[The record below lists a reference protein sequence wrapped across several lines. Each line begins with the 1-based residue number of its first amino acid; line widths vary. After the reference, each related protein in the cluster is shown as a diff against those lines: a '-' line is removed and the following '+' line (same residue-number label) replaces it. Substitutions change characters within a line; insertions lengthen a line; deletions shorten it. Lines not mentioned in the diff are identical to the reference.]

1 MSPNAGLP
9 AATTTANC
17 EAVLDEIGR
26 VVVGKRAALSLILTT
41 VLGGGHVLIE
51 DLPGL
56 GKTLIARSFAAAL
69 GLEFTRVQFTPDLLP
84 ADLLGSTVYDMQSGR
99 FEFRR
104 GPIFTNLLLADEIN
118 RTPPKTQAALLESM
132 AEGQVSIDGV
142 THKLPAPFIVLAT
155 DNPIEYEGTYP
166 LPEAQPDRFAIPLE
180 LRYLS
185 EQEEASM
192 LRRRLDRGSAQPTV
206 NQVVDAHDLIAMR
219 DSVEQVTVH
228 DDVLRYVVSLATATR
243 QHPQVAVGASP
254 RAELDLVQLARA
266 KALLLGRDYVIP
278 EDVKSLAVPTMAHRI
293 SLRPEMWV
301 RRVHGSDVVE
311 ELLRR
316 LPVPR
321 AKGPRCGGTVG
332 GAPGPGGQGADGVIE
347 PRRSEVELD
356 WRPSPLTRAV
366 VTCAAA
372 GLAVAVIGGFWQLI
386 AFAAPLVGVLMSI
399 GWQRGVPKVHVYG
412 EPGSLRCFESEETRL
427 SVWAVAETTDVTVAL
442 TVGAVDGMRLETVEP
457 DSQQR
462 RTVAATADKWG
473 RYPIVARVNVVARG
487 GLVLGTG
494 VADAANVFVFPL
506 APPQS
511 TAIPRTEL
519 LDRLGTH
526 LTRHIGPG
534 VEYADVRLYVPG
546 DQLRTVNWPVS
557 ARRGHLHV
565 TERLT
570 DRAADVVVLIDGYPQ
585 PPGPATDATDRIVRG
600 AVQVVQSALRSGD
613 RAGIVALGGR
623 HPRWLEADIG
633 RRQFYRILDAVLTAG
648 DFETTPG
655 TLAPRA
661 ALPPG
666 AIVIAFSTLLD
677 TEFALALIDLRKR
690 GHTVVAVDVLEGAP
704 FEAGRDR
711 LVARMWS
718 LQRSFMYRDM
728 GTIGVDV
735 VSWHGDATLD
745 QAVHLV
751 PDHRRPLRRRAARI

>member
-1 MSPNAGLP
+1 
-9 AATTTANC
+9 
-17 EAVLDEIGR
+17 
-26 VVVGKRAALSLILTT
+26 
-41 VLGGGHVLIE
+41 
-51 DLPGL
+51 
-56 GKTLIARSFAAAL
+56 
-69 GLEFTRVQFTPDLLP
+69 
-84 ADLLGSTVYDMQSGR
+84 
-99 FEFRR
+99 
-104 GPIFTNLLLADEIN
+104 
-118 RTPPKTQAALLESM
+118 
-132 AEGQVSIDGV
+132 
-142 THKLPAPFIVLAT
+142 
-155 DNPIEYEGTYP
+155 
-166 LPEAQPDRFAIPLE
+166 
-180 LRYLS
+180 
-185 EQEEASM
+185 
-192 LRRRLDRGSAQPTV
+192 
-206 NQVVDAHDLIAMR
+206 
-219 DSVEQVTVH
+219 
-228 DDVLRYVVSLATATR
+228 
-243 QHPQVAVGASP
+243 
-254 RAELDLVQLARA
+254 
-266 KALLLGRDYVIP
+266 
-278 EDVKSLAVPTMAHRI
+278 
-293 SLRPEMWV
+293 
-301 RRVHGSDVVE
+301 
-311 ELLRR
+311 
-316 LPVPR
+316 
-321 AKGPRCGGTVG
+321 
-332 GAPGPGGQGADGVIE
+332 VIE
-347 PRRSEVELD
+347 TRRTEVELD
-356 WRPSPLTRAV
+356 WRPSPLSRAV

-372 GLAVAVIGGFWQLI
+372 ALAVAVIGGFWQLI

-427 SVWAVAETTDVTVAL
+427 SVWAVAETADVTVAL
-442 TVGAVDGMRLETVEP
+442 TVEAVDGMRFETVEP

-534 VEYADVRLYVPG
+534 VEYADVRRYVPG

-557 ARRGHLHV
+557 ARRGSLHV

-623 HPRWLEADIG
+623 RPRWLGADIG

-745 QAVHLV
+745 QAMHLV